1 MENKIAIGN
10 SKGIMRL
17 GSRIQKKGKS
27 QPWDLSPLTIK
38 ITLALLTDAQESIK
52 RGSGKTGIEVC

>member
-17 GSRIQKKGKS
+17 GSQIQKKGKS
-27 QPWDLSPLTIK
+27 QPWVPPPFTRPH
-38 ITLALLTDAQESIK
+38 LALLTDAQESIK
-52 RGSGKTGIEVC
+52 GGSGKTGIEVC